1 LPASEPFRLPRTS
14 SGWSPRWLAASVAA
28 HAVVLVVWS
37 WSNVPRAV
45 PQLGRA
51 PLLVVDLAGQGRAP
65 APAPLVRY
73 TAPLGG
79 RSAAPVIGRGA
90 APVIGRDSAPA
101 AGRGF
106 APVTDAAAGLPT
118 GAGGRDSAGGTGR
131 GTRGART
138 LASAVPEYGDG
149 RLWVPPMYL
158 PVGGGRPIRMDSV
171 VAARM
176 LALADS
182 VERNPM
188 ADPRANPYVSRGWTF
203 RRNGKTYGWDAAGL
217 HLGDFTI
224 PSVVLAFLSMPQ
236 GNIDL
241 ARANTAL
248 LGMRAD
254 IMRAAARAQTED
266 DFKQAVRDIRA
277 RKDRERR
284 EQRAREAARERL
296 TP

>member
-1 LPASEPFRLPRTS
+1 MPASEPFRFPRTT
-14 SGWSPRWLAASVAA
+14 SGWSPRWLAPSIVT
-28 HAVVLVVWS
+28 HAVVLVVWA

-45 PQLGRA
+45 PLPGRA
-51 PLLVVDLAGQGRAP
+51 RLLVMDLAGQGRVP
-65 APAPLVRY
+65 APAPSVYYSAPAGGR
-73 TAPLGG
+73 TAPL
-79 RSAAPVIGRGA
+79 VVGRG
-90 APVIGRDSAPA
+90 VAPA
-101 AGRGF
+101 
-106 APVTDAAAGLPT
+106 TDTAMGLPS
-118 GAGGRDSAGGTGR
+118 GVGGRDSVSGPGR

-138 LASAVPEYGDG
+138 LASLVPEYGDG

-158 PVGGGRPIRMDSV
+158 PSGGGRPIRMDSV

-182 VERNPM
+182 VERNPL

-224 PSVVLAFLSMPQ
+224 PNVVLAFLSLPQ

-248 LGMRAD
+248 LEMRAD
-254 IMRAAARAQTED
+254 IMRAAARAEAED

-284 EQRAREAARERL
+284 EQRARDAARERL

>member
-1 LPASEPFRLPRTS
+1 VSIVT
-14 SGWSPRWLAASVAA
+14 
-28 HAVVLVVWS
+28 HAVVFVAWS

-45 PQLGRA
+45 PLYGRA
-51 PLLVVDLAGQGRAP
+51 PLLVVDLAGQGSLP
-65 APAPLVRY
+65 APAPPVNY
-73 TAPLGG
+73 TAPAEVFEV
-79 RSAAPVIGRGA
+79 AAPAIRRGA
-90 APVIGRDSAPA
+90 APETGRDSAPV

-106 APVTDAAAGLPT
+106 VPVTDAAAGLPS
-118 GAGGRDSAGGTGR
+118 GAGGRDSAGGRGR
-131 GTRGART
+131 GSRGTRT

-149 RLWVPPMYL
+149 RLWVPPLYL
-158 PVGGGRPIRMDSV
+158 LPGGGRPIRMDSV

-188 ADPRANPYVSRGWTF
+188 GDPRANPYVSRPWTF

-224 PSVVLAFLSMPQ
+224 PSAVLAFLSLPQ

-248 LGMRAD
+248 LEMRAD
-254 IMRAAARAQTED
+254 IMRAAARAEAED

-277 RKDRERR
+277 RRDRERR

>member
-1 LPASEPFRLPRTS
+1 MSI
-14 SGWSPRWLAASVAA
+14 VA
-28 HAVVLVVWS
+28 HAVVLVVWA

-45 PQLGRA
+45 PALGRA
-51 PLLVVDLAGQGRAP
+51 PLLVMDLAGRSRAP
-65 APAPLVRY
+65 APAPLVHY
-73 TAPLGG
+73 AAPPGD
-79 RSAAPVIGRGA
+79 RVAAPVVGRGA
-90 APVIGRDSAPA
+90 APVM
-101 AGRGF
+101 GRGV
-106 APVTDAAAGLPT
+106 APVTDAAARLPS
-118 GAGGRDSAGGTGR
+118 GVGGRDSVSGPGR
-131 GTRGART
+131 GPRGART
-138 LASAVPEYGDG
+138 LASLVPEYGDG

-158 PVGGGRPIRMDSV
+158 PPGGGRPIRMDSV

-182 VERNPM
+182 VERNPL

-224 PSVVLAFLSMPQ
+224 PNVVLAFLSLPQ

-248 LGMRAD
+248 LEMRAD
-254 IMRAAARAQTED
+254 IMRAAARAEAEG

-277 RKDRERR
+277 RRDRERR

>member
-1 LPASEPFRLPRTS
+1 M
-14 SGWSPRWLAASVAA
+14 SGP
-28 HAVVLVVWS
+28 
-37 WSNVPRAV
+37 
-45 PQLGRA
+45 
-51 PLLVVDLAGQGRAP
+51 
-65 APAPLVRY
+65 
-73 TAPLGG
+73 
-79 RSAAPVIGRGA
+79 
-90 APVIGRDSAPA
+90 
-101 AGRGF
+101 
-106 APVTDAAAGLPT
+106 
-118 GAGGRDSAGGTGR
+118 GR

-138 LASAVPEYGDG
+138 LASLVPEYGDG

-158 PVGGGRPIRMDSV
+158 PSGGGRPIRMDSV

-182 VERNPM
+182 VERNPL

-224 PSVVLAFLSMPQ
+224 PNVVLAFLSLPQ

-248 LGMRAD
+248 LEMRAD
-254 IMRAAARAQTED
+254 IMRAAARAEAED

-284 EQRAREAARERL
+284 EQRARDAARERL